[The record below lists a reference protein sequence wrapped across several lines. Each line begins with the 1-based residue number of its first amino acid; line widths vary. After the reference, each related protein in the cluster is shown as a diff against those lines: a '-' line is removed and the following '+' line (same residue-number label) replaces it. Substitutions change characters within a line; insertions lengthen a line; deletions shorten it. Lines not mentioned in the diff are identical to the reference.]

1 MKRTEAQKISIAAL
15 MIALGLII
23 PFFTSH
29 MFGVPGTIL
38 LPMHLPIIIGG
49 LVCGPLYGGII
60 GFIVPVL
67 SSLLTGMPV
76 VYPML
81 PLMAVQLIFMGMFAG
96 LFAKHFNT
104 LISSIG
110 GIVGGWVAYSA
121 MLWILIQISGHAM
134 NMTVSSA
141 LVMGIPGIVIQ
152 LIACP
157 LVAKFINHLMKTTI
171 SSKESNYAK

>member
-1 MKRTEAQKISIAAL
+1 MKRTEAQKISLSAL

-38 LPMHLPIIIGG
+38 LPMHFPIIIGG
-49 LVCGPLYGGII
+49 LVCGPFYGAII
-60 GFIVPVL
+60 GLIVPVL
-67 SSLLTGMPV
+67 SSLLTGMPP

-81 PLMAVQLIFMGMFAG
+81 PLMAVQLVFMGMFAG
-96 LFAKHFNT
+96 LFAKKFNT
-104 LISSIG
+104 IISVIG
-110 GIVGGWVAYSA
+110 GIIGGWAAYSV
-121 MLWILIQISGHAM
+121 MLWILVLLAGHSL
-134 NMTVSSA
+134 NMTVSGA
-141 LVMGIPGIVIQ
+141 LIVGVPGIIIQ

-157 LVAKFINHLMKTTI
+157 IVAKFINRLMKTNI